1 METLTLLLQLFGTF
15 FLIGA
20 FTIGGG
26 YAMLSL
32 IQAEV
37 VTAHGWSPRA
47 PSPTSSPSRR

>member
-1 METLTLLLQLFGTF
+1 METLTLFLELFWNF

-32 IQAEV
+32 IQGEV
-37 VTAHGWSPRA
+37 VTTHHWISEG
-47 PSPTSSPSRR
+47 TFTDHLCGL